1 MLYLLKQTRQSIS
14 TDDVVEHWRLIS
26 KPHTSGEFEF
36 VSITRGFEF
45 GQSLSKVAGL
55 KASGLSRSV
64 PEGLSISLMCS
75 SLSSSLFTSAAFS
88 VRGPAL
94 LISAAPSA
102 VGAGLSFSA
111 CGTPGAVDP
120 FSLFSLSVDFSMEIN
135 LGAVCL
141 PLAEGFA
148 EFLAPFMSCFIPVV
162 CVID

>member
-14 TDDVVEHWRLIS
+14 IDVVVEHWWFTS
-26 KPHTSGEFEF
+26 KLCTSGEFVF
-36 VSITRGFEF
+36 ISIMRGFEF
-45 GQSLSKVAGL
+45 GQSLSEIDGL
-55 KASGLSRSV
+55 KASGLPCSV
-64 PEGLSISLMCS
+64 PEGLSISLICS
-75 SLSSSLFTSAAFS
+75 SVNPSLFTSAVFS

-94 LISAAPSA
+94 LIFAAPSA

-120 FSLFSLSVDFSMEIN
+120 FSWLSLSVDFSMEIN

-148 EFLAPFMSCFIPVV
+148 EFLAPFMCCFIAVV
-162 CVID
+162 CMID